1 MSRGITL
8 GLLVAVALAVA
19 LRFPKLDLRPMH
31 NDEAVNAIK
40 FQALWEHGSFKY
52 DPNEFHGPTLA
63 YATLALSKLTGA
75 PDFPNFTEV
84 RLRIVTVLFGL
95 GLILLLPLIADGLG
109 ARAIFWAALFT
120 AISPALVFYSR
131 YYIHEMLLLFF
142 TFLALAAGWRCVR
155 SRKIGWALLAG
166 TAVGLMQATKETF
179 VLALAA
185 MAAALLLNHLWTR
198 PLDEREPAPPAKFNR
213 NHLILFLAAWFVIWL
228 VFFSSFFSNSKG
240 LLDSVRT
247 YSPWLHRTA
256 GASPHIHPWDY
267 YLAHLAFFHTKGGPI
282 WSEGLILMLAALG
295 IFAAFTRKGLTG
307 SNPAFLRFL
316 SFYSLALAGIYSALP
331 YKTPWCLINF
341 WHGLVLVAGVG
352 AVAIFQWAK
361 KRPLKIAVGVLLLA
375 GAGQLSL
382 QAWHTGAWQSSE
394 DLPKYRQNPYVY
406 SQTSPDLLELVALVE
421 AIANKTHS
429 GDNLVIEVI
438 SPENDY
444 GPLPWYLRRF
454 HHVGW
459 WSSLPDQAPAPVM
472 IVSTRLHTDLEE
484 RKTHGMIGR
493 FELRPQI
500 FLELHVRTDL
510 WHAYLDAAK
519 SP

>member
-1 MSRGITL
+1 MSRGVTL
-8 GLLVAVALAVA
+8 GLLVAVAVA
-19 LRFPKLDLRPMH
+19 LALRCPKLDLRPMH

-75 PDFPNFTEV
+75 PDFPQFTEAQF
-84 RLRIVTVLFGL
+84 RFVTVLFGL

-142 TFLALAAGWRCVR
+142 TFLSLAAGWRYIC
-155 SRKIGWALLAG
+155 SRKMGWALLAG

-179 VLALAA
+179 VLALVA
-185 MAAALLLNHLWTR
+185 MAAAFFLNHLWTR
-198 PLDEREPAPPAKFNR
+198 RLDERGPAAPVKFNR
-213 NHLILFLAAWFVIWL
+213 SHLIIFLAGWFVIWL
-228 VFFSSFFSNSKG
+228 VFFSAFFSNSKG
-240 LLDSVRT
+240 LLDSIKT

-256 GASPHIHPWDY
+256 GASPHIHPWYY
-267 YLAHLAFFHTKGGPI
+267 YLVRLAFFQVKGGPI
-282 WSEGLILMLAALG
+282 WSEGLVLVLAVVG
-295 IFAAFTRKGLTG
+295 IFAAFTRKGLSG
-307 SNPAFLRFL
+307 SNPTFLRFL
-316 SFYSLALAGIYSALP
+316 SFYSLVLAAIYSALP

-341 WHGLVLVAGVG
+341 WHGLILLAGVG

-361 KRPLKIAVGVLLLA
+361 TRPLKIAVGILVLA

-382 QAWHTGAWQSSE
+382 QAWHTSAWQSDE

-406 SQTSPDLLELVALVE
+406 SQTSPDLLELVALVD

-429 GDNLVIEVI
+429 GNDLIIEVI
-438 SPENDY
+438 SPESDY
-444 GPLPWYLRRF
+444 WPLPWYLRRF

-459 WSSLPDQAPAPVM
+459 WSSLPDQTLAPVM
-472 IVSTRLHTDLEE
+472 IVSTKLGADLEE
-484 RKTHGMIGR
+484 KKTHRMVGR
-493 FELRPQI
+493 FELRPQT
-500 FLELHVRTDL
+500 FLELYVRADL
-510 WHAYLDAAK
+510 WRAYLDAAK